1 MMPFTMKD
9 AATAHPWLAENRD
22 FRTTHWSVIALAG
35 GAEGDSAAAA
45 LSALCR
51 TYWRPLHAFV
61 RRRGHDDEEAKD
73 LTQAFF
79 AMLLRRNDMTTA
91 SRARGRFRTY
101 LLSAMTHFLANDRRD
116 SQRLKRGGGEVIVSL
131 DEVAADS
138 PNALAHQP
146 ANDDSPERD
155 YDRQWVRALL
165 TRVLERMTQEAAA
178 TGRAETFA
186 VLKTFLTGDKGELS
200 YTQAATKLGMTEA
213 AIKPAIH
220 RLRLRYGEVFREEVA
235 HTIAD
240 PEDLEQE
247 IKHLLA
253 VMS

>member
-79 AMLLRRNDMTTA
+79 AMLLKRNDMTTA
-91 SRARGRFRTY
+91 SRERGRFRTY
-101 LLSAMTHFLANDRRD
+101 LLSAMTNFLANDWRD
-116 SQRLKRGGGEVIVSL
+116 SQRLKRGGGESPISL
-131 DEVAADS
+131 DDMMNSEASS
-138 PNALAHQP
+138 PAS
-146 ANDDSPERD
+146 DDSPERD